1 MPKKTT
7 IGGQALIEGIMMI
20 GPKDYAI
27 AIRKPEGDILVE
39 KKPLPA
45 KGAISKIPFARGVAG
60 LFRQMVLGIK
70 ALMYSAEFVD
80 IEEDNSYKPS
90 RFEVFIEKLLG
101 DKFKDAAIYA
111 AVILSLMLSIGLFIL
126 LPNVIANFIT
136 AFDKTTSKGS
146 VYLNIF
152 EGLVRVCI
160 FLAYLSLASR
170 MKDIRRVW
178 EYHGAEHKTIH
189 CYENDDELTVENVRK
204 YSIRHPR
211 CGTSFLFLVMIIS
224 IIIFSFTGWHNVFLN
239 MIIRLALVPV
249 VAGISYEILRFAGR
263 SNLRIMKLVN
273 APGKLFQYFTT
284 KEPDDAQIEVAI
296 QAFKNVMVEDKD
308 ADKW

>member
-45 KGAISKIPFARGVAG
+45 KGAISKIPFARGVVG

>member
-1 MPKKTT
+1 MVKKTT

-20 GPKDYAI
+20 GPNNYAI

-39 KKPLPA
+39 KRPLPA
-45 KGAISKIPFARGVAG
+45 KGTVSKIPFVRGVVG

-80 IEEDNSYKPS
+80 IEEDDSYKPS
-90 RFEVFIEKLLG
+90 RLEVFIEKLLG
-101 DKFKDAAIYA
+101 DKLKDAAIYS
-111 AVILSLMLSIGLFIL
+111 AVILSLMLSVALFIL
-126 LPNVIANFIT
+126 LPNVVANFIT
-136 AFDKTTSKGS
+136 AFDKSTSKGS
-146 VYLNIF
+146 IYLNIF
-152 EGLVRVCI
+152 EGFVRVFI
-160 FLAYLSLASR
+160 FLSYLFLASR

-189 CYENDDELTVENVRK
+189 CYENDEELTVENVRK

-224 IIIFSFTGWHNVFLN
+224 IIVFSFTGWHNVILN
-239 MIIRLALVPV
+239 IIIRLALVPV
-249 VAGISYEILRFAGR
+249 VAGISYEILRLAGR
-263 SNLRIMKLVN
+263 SELRIMKIVN

-296 QAFKNVMVEDKD
+296 EAFKNVMVEDKD

>member
-39 KKPLPA
+39 KKPLPS
-45 KGAISKIPFARGVAG
+45 KGRISKVPFVRGVVG

-80 IEEDNSYKPS
+80 VEEDTSYKPS
-90 RFEVFIEKLLG
+90 RFEMFIEKLLG

-126 LPNVIANFIT
+126 LPNVVANFIT
-136 AFDKTTSKGS
+136 LFDKSTSKGS
-146 VYLNIF
+146 IYLNIF
-152 EGLVRVCI
+152 EGLIRVSI

-189 CYENDDELTVENVRK
+189 CYENDEELTVENVRK

-239 MIIRLALVPV
+239 MLIRLALVPV
-249 VAGISYEILRFAGR
+249 VAGVSYEILRFAGR
-263 SNLRIMKLVN
+263 SNLKVMKLVN

-296 QAFKNVMVEDKD
+296 EAFKNVMVEDKD
-308 ADKW
+308 ADRW